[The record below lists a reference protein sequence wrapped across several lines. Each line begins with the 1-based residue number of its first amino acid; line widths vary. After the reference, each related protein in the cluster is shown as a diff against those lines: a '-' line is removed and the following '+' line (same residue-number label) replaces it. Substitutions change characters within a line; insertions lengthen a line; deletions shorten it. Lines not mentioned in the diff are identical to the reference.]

1 MNKREFVAG
10 SMAAVVAT
18 PALARSADAPA
29 GPGALRH
36 LLTRT
41 QRLPDLVE
49 QAGADAFEAYVGE
62 RFDVVGGIGI
72 GEQLVVATVE
82 RVARC
87 KVTDQFT
94 VAFAP
99 SSAGATLSSSDGVRL
114 LVHATGQRVALLLE
128 RSREGYEARF
138 NLLT

>member
-1 MNKREFVAG
+1 MNKRDFVTG
-10 SMAAVVAT
+10 SMAAVVAAPT
-18 PALARSADAPA
+18 LARATDAPA
-29 GPGALRH
+29 GPGALRQ
-36 LLTRT
+36 LLART

-49 QAGADAFEAYVGE
+49 QAGADAFEAYIGE
-62 RFDVVGGIGI
+62 RFDVVGGIGV

-87 KVTDQFT
+87 KATDQFT

-99 SSAGATLSSSDGVRL
+99 SSAGTALSTSDGVRL
-114 LVHATGQRVALLLE
+114 LAHPTGQRVALLLE
-128 RSREGYEARF
+128 RSHEGYEARF

>member
-10 SMAAVVAT
+10 SMAAAVAAPT
-18 PALARSADAPA
+18 LARSTDAA
-29 GPGALRH
+29 AAPGALRN

-41 QRLPDLVE
+41 QRLPDLAE
-49 QAGADAFEAYVGE
+49 QAGADAFEAYIGE

-87 KVTDQFT
+87 KATEQFT

-99 SSAGATLSSSDGVRL
+99 SSAGAALSSHDGVRL

-128 RSREGYEARF
+128 RSREGYAARF